1 MGAHLYACAPIVRE
15 PLIIAAHYYGSH
27 LVWEPLSMVALV
39 FAVEMAV
46 IGKYRRL
53 LKITY

>member
-1 MGAHLYACAPIVRE
+1 MCFQNTKYIGHHS
-15 PLIIAAHYYGSH
+15 IA
-27 LVWEPLSMVALV
+27 ALV

-46 IGKYRRL
+46 IGKDRCL